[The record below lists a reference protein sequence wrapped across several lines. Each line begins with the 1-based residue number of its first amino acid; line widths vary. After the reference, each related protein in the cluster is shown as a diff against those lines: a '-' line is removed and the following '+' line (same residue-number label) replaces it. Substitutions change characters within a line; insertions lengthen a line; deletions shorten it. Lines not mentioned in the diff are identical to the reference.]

1 MTQRTLIVGFGN
13 VLLSDDGFG
22 VEVVKR
28 LADSGLPTHVETME
42 VGIGGMDLVL
52 KLMDGFE
59 AVIVVDAVSRGQPP
73 GTLYCFPPDAADLHL
88 CAGESIDPHFAEPTR
103 AMQLAGVLGYLPN
116 NVTVVGCE
124 PASCELGMSLTHAVH
139 AAVDRA
145 VETFREMVGYE

>member
-1 MTQRTLIVGFGN
+1 MTMRTLIVGFGN

-28 LADSGLPTHVETME
+28 LADYGLPAHVETIE

-59 AVIVVDAVSRGQPP
+59 AMIVVDAVSRGQPP
-73 GTLYCFPPDAADLHL
+73 GTLYCFPPDAADIRFG
-88 CAGESIDPHFAEPTR
+88 ADEQIDPHFAEPTR
-103 AMQLAGVLGYLPN
+103 SMKLAGVLGYLPE

-124 PASCELGMSLTHAVH
+124 PESCELGMSLTHAVD

-145 VETFREMVGYE
+145 IETIREMVGYE